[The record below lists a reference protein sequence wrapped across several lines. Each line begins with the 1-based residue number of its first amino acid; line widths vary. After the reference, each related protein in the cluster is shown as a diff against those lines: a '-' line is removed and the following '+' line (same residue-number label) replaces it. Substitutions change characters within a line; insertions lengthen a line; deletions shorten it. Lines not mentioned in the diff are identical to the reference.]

1 MSCIS
6 RRMGARRGRYLE
18 GMVSINSFILPAV
31 EIAWIDAFRV
41 GALLPEIPAVAM
53 PIAAGEAPL
62 RGSEEE
68 EEGFIFEEMG
78 EGREGVQNLR

>member
-1 MSCIS
+1 
-6 RRMGARRGRYLE
+6 MGARRGRYLE

-41 GALLPEIPAVAM
+41 AALLPEIPAVAM

-62 RGSEEE
+62 RGREEE
-68 EEGFIFEEMG
+68 EEGFIYG
-78 EGREGVQNLR
+78 KNGRR